1 MRAIHEPL
9 RFLVVEGN
17 IRDDRERHRADFGMT
32 PSQSYGA
39 SLRAIAP
46 AATCDIVC
54 PADEGAALPDG
65 AGIAG
70 YDGVFLTGS
79 ALHVYDATA
88 PILRQVDFAREVY
101 RAGVP
106 FFGSCWGIQ
115 IGAVAAGGAVSANPK
130 GREIGF
136 ARRITRTGAGAGHAL
151 LAGRPAAWDAPAI
164 HLDVVATLPPEADV
178 LATNGLSEVQAAEFR
193 FAGGRFWGVQYH
205 PEFSLAEVAAI
216 LRRMRASLVAEGFCR
231 DEAEVEAYCVM
242 LAEVDSSPDRTD
254 LAWRLG
260 LDADVTV
267 PMRRMLELANFIT
280 ARVLP
285 ARSERARG

>member
-17 IRDDRERHRADFGMT
+17 IRADRERHRAGFGMT
-32 PSQSYGA
+32 PSQSYA
-39 SLRAIAP
+39 TSLRALAP
-46 AATCDIVC
+46 RAACDIVC

-65 AGIAG
+65 AGIAD
-70 YDGVFLTGS
+70 YDAVFLTGS
-79 ALHVYDATA
+79 ALHVYHATA
-88 PILRQVDFAREVY
+88 PILRQVEFAREVY

-115 IGAVAAGGAVSANPK
+115 IGAVAAGGAVTANPR

-136 ARRITRTGAGAGHAL
+136 ARRITRTDAGAAHPL
-151 LAGRPAAWDAPAI
+151 LAGRPPAWDAPAI
-164 HLDVVATLPPEADV
+164 HLDVVAMLPPEAQV

-205 PEFSLAEVAAI
+205 PEFSLAEVAVI
-216 LRRMRASLVAEGFCR
+216 LRRMAGSLVAEGFCR
-231 DEAEVEAYCVM
+231 DEAEVEDYCTM
-242 LAEVDSSPDRTD
+242 LAEIDASPERAD

-260 LDADVTV
+260 LDADVID
-267 PMRRMLELANFIT
+267 PARRMLELANFIS

-285 ARSERARG
+285 ERAARGRG